1 MKNSINKTLPLI
13 LLGFSITAPALAS
26 DTVRVVVSKTEQ
38 LSGFSAAK
46 DKSTKSASSASIVS
60 ESHPNYGCLATPNN
74 NGSWC
79 LPSVSKAK
87 IQNAQF
93 AAKNSASKNSASK
106 KTARFETI
114 TLNSYGYSQKE
125 IVNIL
130 NEDGRFGL
138 VEADIKFDIYRGE
151 DMASDFSG
159 ESSNVVNDPLYIP
172 EQAHYMKDTLY
183 SPVGSNIEAMW
194 ESAGTENIFNK
205 KDPIDIVVIDTE
217 FFESDEVEYFTG
229 RNFSTVRLM
238 PDSEPQEIGDNYQP
252 PALVRELDKCGS
264 HGMSVAGTVA
274 AKMNNDVGLTGI
286 TNNARIHAI
295 RASTCGSGYFA
306 DVAASLN
313 WLAGESFDN
322 VTPYSGKP
330 GVVNISLDILNS
342 ATEEGERGC
351 PVYLQTAVDRALD
364 AGFTIVTAAGNDS
377 RDVIRSVLASCLN
390 KITVGAL
397 DVTGGLAYFSNYGN
411 DVDIMAVGIDVGVYC
426 GKLNDGKTCSSS
438 GTSFS
443 SPVVAA
449 VLAVIKNETG
459 ANSELLKFAMKYAA
473 TKHTLDSSCPDGFCG
488 AGLLNADNTFK
499 IAKLA
504 QNNELNTIAYA
515 LSGKDKCEQQWY
527 IDNFGGIGRLCEMQK
542 ITFMGGIE
550 KANTTFKLV
559 SIPANGSWSTSTQ
572 TEEGVFSTTNASVFG
587 LDVEGK
593 QFGMSYCES
602 GVCSSIQNVNTSKAA
617 ISEKPVACDD

>member
-1 MKNSINKTLPLI
+1 MQNKANIMKKSINKTLPLI
-13 LLGFSITAPALAS
+13 LLGFSITAPALANE
-26 DTVRVVVSKTEQ
+26 TVRVVVSKTEQ
-38 LSGFSAAK
+38 LSNSSVAK
-46 DKSTKSASSASIVS
+46 NESENSASMTS
-60 ESHPNYGCLATPNN
+60 ESYPNYGCLAAPNN
-74 NGSWC
+74 DGSWC
-79 LPSVSKAK
+79 LPSVSKTK

-93 AAKNSASKNSASK
+93 ATNKSDSN
-106 KTARFETI
+106 KTKRFETI
-114 TLNSYGYSQKE
+114 TLNSYGYNQKE
-125 IVNIL
+125 IVSIL

-159 ESSNVVNDPLYIP
+159 ESSNVVNDPLYIS

-194 ESAGTENIFNK
+194 ESAGTENVFNK

-229 RNFSTVRLM
+229 RNFSTIKLM
-238 PDSEPQEIGDNYQP
+238 PDSDPQELSDDYQP
-252 PALVRELDKCGS
+252 PAMVREADRCDS
-264 HGMSVAGTVA
+264 HGMSVAGTIA
-274 AKMNNDVGLTGI
+274 AKMNNDVGLAGI

-295 RASTCGSGYFA
+295 RASTCGAGYFS

-313 WLAGESFDN
+313 WLAGDSFDN

-397 DVTGGLAYFSNYGN
+397 DVTGTLAHFSNYGN
-411 DVDIMAVGIDVGVYC
+411 DVDVMAAGIDVGVYC
-426 GKLNDGKTCSSS
+426 GKLNDGKTCSNS

-449 VLAVIKNETG
+449 VLAVVKNETG

-504 QNNELNTIAYA
+504 QSNELNTIAYA
-515 LSGKDKCEQQWY
+515 LSGKDECEQQWY

-559 SIPANGSWSTSTQ
+559 SIPADESWDTSTPID
-572 TEEGVFSTTNASVFG
+572 EGVFENANANIFG

-593 QFGMSYCES
+593 QFGMSFCES
-602 GVCSSIQNVNTSKAA
+602 GVCTEIQTVNTSRAKKELQP
-617 ISEKPVACDD
+617 SACVE

>member
-13 LLGFSITAPALAS
+13 LLGFSMTAPALAS

-46 DKSTKSASSASIVS
+46 DKSTKSASSASIAS
-60 ESHPNYGCLATPNN
+60 ESYPNYGCLATPNN
-74 NGSWC
+74 DGSWC
-79 LPSVSKAK
+79 LPNVSKAK

-93 AAKNSASKNSASK
+93 AAKNSVSK

-151 DMASDFSG
+151 DMASDFPG
-159 ESSNVVNDPLYIP
+159 ESSNIVNDPLYVS

-183 SPVGSNIEAMW
+183 SLVGSNIEAMW
-194 ESAGTENIFNK
+194 ESAGTENVFNK

-252 PALVRELDKCGS
+252 PALVSELEKCGS
-264 HGMSVAGTVA
+264 HGMSVSGTIA

-342 ATEEGERGC
+342 GKEEGERGC
-351 PVYLQTAVDRALD
+351 PVYLQTAVDRAID

-377 RDVIRSVLASCLN
+377 RDTIRSVLASCLN

-443 SPVVAA
+443 SPIVAA
-449 VLAVIKNETG
+449 TLAVVKKETG
-459 ANSELLKFAMKYAA
+459 ANSEMLKFAMKYAA
-473 TKHTLDSSCPDGFCG
+473 TKHTLDSSCQEGFCG
-488 AGLLNADNTFK
+488 AGLLNANNTFK

-504 QNNELNTIAYA
+504 QSNELNTIAYA
-515 LSGKDKCEQQWY
+515 LSGKDECEQQWY

-550 KANTTFKLV
+550 KENTTFKLV
-559 SIPANGSWSTSTQ
+559 SIPADGSWDTSSP
-572 TEEGVFSTTNASVFG
+572 TEESVFETANANIFG

-593 QFGMSYCES
+593 QFGMSFCES
-602 GVCSSIQNVNTSKAA
+602 GVCTEIQTVNTSRAKKELQP
-617 ISEKPVACDD
+617 SACVE